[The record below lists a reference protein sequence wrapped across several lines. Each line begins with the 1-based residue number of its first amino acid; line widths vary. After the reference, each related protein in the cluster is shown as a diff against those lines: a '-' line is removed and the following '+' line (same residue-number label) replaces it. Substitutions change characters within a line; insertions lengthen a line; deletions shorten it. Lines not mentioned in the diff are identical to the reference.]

1 MTSSGHEKNNKKLHT
16 HTRAVVPK
24 LVRAVTQSKGAIVSY
39 YLQHFAYIS
48 VKALSVT
55 LLAQNQ
61 STSSGHFTWN
71 A

>member
-1 MTSSGHEKNNKKLHT
+1 MKKITKNDT

-39 YLQHFAYIS
+39 YLQHFAYIN

-61 STSSGHFTWN
+61 STSSRHFTWN